1 MSILLGH
8 QGVGSG
14 AQCGDLQPP
23 HPVGIRRYRTVE
35 NLTRR
40 RIVNPH
46 RNGPRRSGDTDI
58 DVFGGRIGPK
68 RETSLG
74 QGRLAARHGH
84 EELRLHRSPRSRFAG
99 DCHRST
105 AGSYRNDMQAA
116 LTDTY
121 PHLRRVELSAAYL
134 YSIPS
139 TA

>member
-14 AQCGDLQPP
+14 AQCGDFQPP

-58 DVFGGRIGPK
+58 DVFEAG
-68 RETSLG
+68 LG
-74 QGRLAARHGH
+74 QSAKPPSGRGV
-84 EELRLHRSPRSRFAG
+84 SPPVTVTRNC
-99 DCHRST
+99 DST
-105 AGSYRNDMQAA
+105 EAPVPGLQEIVTAA
-116 LTDTY
+116 L
-121 PHLRRVELSAAYL
+121 PAATGTICKL
-134 YSIPS
+134 P
-139 TA
+139 

>member
-58 DVFGGRIGPK
+58 DVFGGR
-68 RETSLG
+68 LG
-74 QGRLAARHGH
+74 QSAKPPSGRGV
-84 EELRLHRSPRSRFAG
+84 SPPVTVTRNC
-99 DCHRST
+99 DST
-105 AGSYRNDMQAA
+105 EAPVPGLQEIVTAA
-116 LTDTY
+116 L
-121 PHLRRVELSAAYL
+121 PAATGTICKL
-134 YSIPS
+134 P
-139 TA
+139 